1 MSGEYELKNRFDR
14 FLFGKRK
21 NGVTMQKQMSRII
34 VICCVIA
41 VLLQAVVMV
50 GVIINSYVRREVK
63 DTEYILQ
70 SANDSMNNTVQFLE
84 ERILDLQRDSGILSF
99 LTQETCDMEA
109 AVKQLRLGAS
119 LFSDRNRQGYQ
130 TPFVTEI
137 YLFNRQE
144 VCISDSYYPM
154 TVREQ
159 GERKAEMME
168 RYRRF
173 LRKEEAFYCE
183 ISGEDVALSLY
194 LRDEGMQ
201 ETGACIVVL
210 SRQHVEEVYQTV
222 EELGACAWSVS
233 AGDGE
238 LIGNNTLHSDTADTF
253 EHVRPTGFGMTLRA
267 AVSRGETYGSLGRTI
282 GWLLLLSGLIIAA
295 AAVTGSLIARRYL
308 RPLGTVAEKIR
319 LVGEGDFETKL
330 GDYSAEE
337 LQLIS
342 TTFNDMT
349 DHINRLVNQ
358 VYETQL
364 LNQQAQ
370 IKYLQAQMDPHFLFN
385 VLSMIEVKAAVNGD
399 TEVQQKISML
409 SKLLQG
415 KIFRKNE
422 LEIPLS
428 EEMEIVEFYLNLQNG
443 RFGDKITYTLHSED
457 CREDAKRLL
466 VPRLSIEPVV
476 ENAVAHGLEPKEGD
490 GHIDVT
496 IRCGDCLEIVVQ
508 DDGVGFDA
516 SLIGVQKDSAA
527 HSGVGLMNTNQ
538 MIRNLYGEEYG
549 VSIESG
555 IGRGTTVTVRLP
567 KIERGVEE

>member
-1 MSGEYELKNRFDR
+1 MKNSFDG

-21 NGVTMQKQMSRII
+21 KGITMQKQMSRII

-41 VLLQAVVMV
+41 VLVQAVVMV
-50 GVIINSYVRREVK
+50 GIIINSYVRREVK

-84 ERILDLQRDSGILSF
+84 ERILELQRDSSIFSF
-99 LTQETCDMEA
+99 LTQEDCDTEA
-109 AVKQLRLGAS
+109 AVKQLRLGAN

-144 VCISDSYYPM
+144 ACINDSYYPM

-168 RYRRF
+168 RFRRF
-173 LRKEEAFYCE
+173 LRQEESFYCE
-183 ISGEDVALSLY
+183 KSGEDVALSLY
-194 LRDEGMQ
+194 LRDEEMR
-201 ETGACIVVL
+201 ETGTCIVVL
-210 SRQHVEEVYQTV
+210 SRQHVEEVYQAV
-222 EELGACAWSVS
+222 EALGACAWSVS
-233 AGDGE
+233 TRDGE
-238 LIGNNTLHSDTADTF
+238 LIGNNTLRGGTAGTF
-253 EHVRPTGFGMTLRA
+253 EHVRATGFGMTLRA
-267 AVSRGETYGSLGRTI
+267 AVSRGEAYGSLGRTV

-295 AAVTGSLIARRYL
+295 AAMIGSLIARRYV

-337 LQLIS
+337 LHLIS

-349 DHINRLVNQ
+349 SHINRLINQ

-428 EEMEIVEFYLNLQNG
+428 EEMEIVEFYLNLQNS
-443 RFGDKITYTLHSED
+443 RFGDKITYTLHNAE
-457 CREDAKRLL
+457 CREDPKRLL

-496 IRCGDCLEIVVQ
+496 IRCSDHLEIIIR
-508 DDGVGFDA
+508 DDGVGFDV
-516 SLIGVQKDSAA
+516 SSIGSQKDDGA
-527 HSGVGLMNTNQ
+527 HSGVGLMNTDH

-555 IGRGTTVTVRLP
+555 IGQGTTVTVRLP

>member
-1 MSGEYELKNRFDR
+1 MSKESGFKKNFDR

-21 NGVTMQKQMSRII
+21 KGVTMQKQMSRII

-41 VLLQAVVMV
+41 VLVQAIVMV

-63 DTEYILQ
+63 DTEFILQ

-84 ERILDLQRDSGILSF
+84 ERILDLQRDSRILSF
-99 LTQETCDMEA
+99 LTQEEHDLEEA
-109 AVKQLRLGAS
+109 RAQLRLGAN

-137 YLFNRQE
+137 YLFNHQE
-144 VCISDSYYPM
+144 ECVYDNYYPQ

-168 RYRRF
+168 RFRRF
-173 LRKEEAFYCE
+173 LRQKESFFCE
-183 ISGEDVALSLY
+183 PSGEDVALSLY
-194 LRDEGMQ
+194 LRDEGLR
-201 ETGACIVVL
+201 EIGTCIVVL
-210 SRQHVEEVYQTV
+210 SKQHVEEVYQAV
-222 EELGACAWSVS
+222 EDLGACAWSVS
-233 AGDGE
+233 IGDKE
-238 LIGNNTLHSDTADTF
+238 LIGKNTLRRGNVGTF
-253 EHVRPTGFGMTLRA
+253 ESVRATGFGMTLRA
-267 AVSRGETYGSLGRTI
+267 AVSRGEAYGSLGRTI
-282 GWLLLLSGLIIAA
+282 GLLLLLSGLIIAV
-295 AAVTGSLIARRYL
+295 AAVIGSLIARRYV

-349 DHINRLVNQ
+349 SHINQLINQ

-385 VLSMIEVKAAVNGD
+385 VLSMIELKAAVND
-399 TEVQQKISML
+399 DAEVQQKISML

-428 EEMEIVEFYLNLQNG
+428 EEMEIVDFYLNLQNS
-443 RFGDKITYTLHSED
+443 RFGDKITYTLHSEE
-457 CREDAKRLL
+457 CKEDPKRLL

-496 IRCGDCLEIVVQ
+496 IRCGEDLEIIVQ
-508 DDGVGFDA
+508 DDGVGFDTT
-516 SLIGVQKDSAA
+516 SIGSGKEGRE
-527 HSGVGLMNTNQ
+527 HSGVGLMNTDH
-538 MIRNLYGEEYG
+538 MIKNLYGEEYG
-549 VSIESG
+549 VRIESG
-555 IGRGTTVTVRLP
+555 IGQGTTVTVRLP
-567 KIERGVEE
+567 KIEREVEE